1 MAEKTPYIDAK
12 RRSAD
17 RSTHLTVRMPAAERQ
32 ALEQLAAQRGT
43 DLGTAVREAL
53 APKIRPFM
61 ESA

>member
-17 RSTHLTVRMPAAERQ
+17 RAAPLTVRMPAAERQ
-32 ALEQLAAQRGT
+32 ALEQFAAQRGT
-43 DLGTAVREAL
+43 DLGSAVREVL